1 MSEFG
6 KRFVIDT
13 NTLTSLRLHRR
24 ASDFFLENS
33 IIPDEVLREA
43 AGFPD
48 IGNLKLLSRPTTA
61 RTLKWLTEV
70 MATVKEGETQL
81 VDLYSNKG
89 GADPLVVAYAL
100 EGQEWDSQF
109 IDAPSWIVVTGDDAV
124 RRKAQEFQLQV
135 LSNVEFSDL
144 IDGEIQKFIT
154 ELQD

>member
-13 NTLTSLRLHRR
+13 NTLTALRQHRR
-24 ASDFFLENS
+24 ASDFFLEHS
-33 IIPDEVLREA
+33 VIPDEVLREA

-48 IGNLKLLSRPTTA
+48 ISNLRPLSRPTTS

-70 MATVKEGETQL
+70 MATVRETDTQL

-89 GADPLVVAYAL
+89 AADPLVIACAL

-109 IDAPSWIVVTGDDAV
+109 IDAPDWAVVTGDDAV
-124 RRKAQEFQLQV
+124 RRKAQEFQLLV
-135 LSNVEFSDL
+135 LSNTEFLDL
-144 IDGEIQKFIT
+144 IDSEI
-154 ELQD
+154 